1 MNPSRLTAEKSH
13 SVFRSDVLPFFA
25 LFVGLIVTTIAV
37 DGVLHLLDLAWVGRY
52 AGIPGTLLILLAL
65 GYSLR
70 KRKVI
75 TWGAPRR
82 WLRNHE
88 WLTWVGAL
96 LILVHGGIH
105 LHAALPWYALG
116 AMLIVVASGLIGKFL
131 LARAR
136 QRLEVRRKTINGD
149 DSSPS
154 SANLF
159 WDEVAVDAM
168 RKWRIVHL
176 PIALGFAVLALG
188 HILSILMFWG
198 WH

>member
-1 MNPSRLTAEKSH
+1 MNPTQLNTEKING
-13 SVFRSDVLPFFA
+13 VFRSDVLPFLA
-25 LFVGLIVTTIAV
+25 LFIGLIVATIAV
-37 DGVLHLLDLAWVGRY
+37 DGVLHLLGMAWVGRY

-70 KRKVI
+70 KRKII

-88 WLTWVGAL
+88 WLTWIGAL

-116 AMLIVVASGLIGKFL
+116 AMLVVVASGLIGKYL

-136 QRLEVRRKTINGD
+136 QRLEARRKIINSD
-149 DSSPS
+149 DSSAPS
-154 SANLF
+154 SNVF
-159 WDEVAVDAM
+159 WDEIAVDAM

-188 HILSILMFWG
+188 HILSVLMFWG